1 MSKYLISTTETYRV
15 DNADEA
21 KNIIEE
27 EKSNPSFTLSKYSCV
42 KKEKKAKGE
51 VIDEWYRLSLTKVFT
66 DEKDPL
72 VQADVNYN
80 VKDFEVQF

>member
-15 DNADEA
+15 DSAEEA

-27 EKSNPSFTLSKYSCV
+27 EKSNPSYILSKYSCI

-51 VIDEWYRLSLTKVFT
+51 IIDEWYRLSLTKVFT
-66 DEKDPL
+66 DEKEPM
-72 VQADVNYN
+72 VQANVTYD

>member
-15 DNADEA
+15 DDADEA
-21 KNIIEE
+21 KTIIEE
-27 EKSNPSFTLSKYSCV
+27 EKNNPNYILSKYSCI
-42 KKEKKAKGE
+42 KKEKKSKGE

-72 VQADVNYN
+72 VQAEVTYQ
-80 VKDFEVQF
+80 VQDFEVQF